1 VTATVAVLTAGEG
14 HLLQA
19 LIDAV
24 RLKILDARIGLVLSD
39 REERLGPARQAGIAA
54 RSLPY
59 LPEPEQEQ
67 THGEPDPE
75 LLQQIAAVRPD
86 WVVLDGWTHRLGR
99 AFLAHFSYRV
109 VDVHPFLP
117 GGSCTAEEILAAFL
131 RGEIKQA
138 VCRGCLVAEGGGDP
152 VIGSAEVPIYRSDT
166 PTMLASRLR
175 QAEQQLL
182 IHSLQRLMVGDEEQ
196 IEDDSEDDSED
207 DDEE

>member
-1 VTATVAVLTAGEG
+1 MTATVAVLSAGEG

-24 RLKILDARIGLVLSD
+24 RLKVLDAQIGLVLSD
-39 REERLGPARQAGIAA
+39 REEKLGLARQAGIAT
-54 RSLPY
+54 RSLLYP
-59 LPEPEQEQ
+59 PDQEQ
-67 THGEPDPE
+67 TRGESDPE

-166 PTMLASRLR
+166 LAMLASRLR
-175 QAEQQLL
+175 QAEQRLL

-196 IEDDSEDDSED
+196 IEDDSEDDDED